1 MAMVLQ
7 LVVAWHGTPQHT
19 TARRGTPR
27 HVEAHAEA
35 CVCYVR
41 CRMHCY
47 VDLIGR
53 RKDGSA
59 LALGMERAVARG
71 CGFYILDVLDWN
83 TEHRLV

>member
-1 MAMVLQ
+1 MCVCTGIGA
-7 LVVAWHGTPQHT
+7 HGSETV
-19 TARRGTPR
+19 RW
-27 HVEAHAEA
+27 
-35 CVCYVR
+35 CYVR

-71 CGFYILDVLDWN
+71 GGFYILDVLLTGIPSTDKS
-83 TEHRLV
+83 RGL